1 MNTNETTAKMEEM
14 KVKLST
20 LWIVIM
26 FNMVFA
32 DILEFMLPGELEA
45 MMTGT
50 AAEFPITQEIMLVFA
65 ILLEIPIAMI
75 ILSRLLKYRANR
87 WANIIASILT
97 IIFVTA
103 GGSTSFSYMFFA
115 AVEVLCMLLI
125 IGYAWSWKNPKGINN
140 G

>member
-1 MNTNETTAKMEEM
+1 MNTNEKTAKTEEM

-50 AAEFPITQEIMLVFA
+50 AAEFSITQEIMLVFA

-87 WANIIASILT
+87 WANIIASIRMLP
-97 IIFVTA
+97 IFKPEA
-103 GGSTSFSYMFFA
+103 LY
-115 AVEVLCMLLI
+115 
-125 IGYAWSWKNPKGINN
+125 Y
-140 G
+140 